1 MARGKGPAVAAI
13 GKAKIVE
20 VSRVGRN
27 AARAPKNR
35 GLTATE
41 REELAQLRQRV
52 KTLERERDMLEE
64 ATAFFA
70 THSAWGSDLW
80 RRRKRAG
87 R

>member
-1 MARGKGPAVAAI
+1 MCKAEAVDASQ
-13 GKAKIVE
+13 
-20 VSRVGRN
+20 VSRK
-27 AARAPKNR
+27 AAGGPKGR
-35 GLTATE
+35 GLSPTE
-41 REELAQLRQRV
+41 REELMRLRQRV

-70 THSAWGSDLW
+70 THSAWSSDLW